1 MTLPAD
7 WSPIWEK
14 TPADKAYII
23 VSGEASVR
31 RKGEEIARLGPG
43 DIFGEGAIVNH
54 KLRNASIVTL
64 TKVELIHFSTR
75 AGQPAARARSR
86 RSPTRSTASPRTPRV
101 LSPGPTEW
109 TTRATRSRSTTSSA
123 TSSAPAVR

>member
-1 MTLPAD
+1 MTIFDQLSDREVDQIKNTGTHVTLPAD

-23 VSGEASVR
+23 VSGEAAVR

-43 DIFGEGAIVNH
+43 DIVGEGAIVSK

-64 TKVELIHFSTR
+64 TKVELLHFSSDQVNQLR
-75 AGQPAARARSR
+75 EKIPAFAEALD
-86 RSPTRSTASPRTPRV
+86 RV
-101 LSPGPTEW
+101 AQERLDS
-109 TTRATRSRSTTSSA
+109 
-123 TSSAPAVR
+123 

>member
-1 MTLPAD
+1 MAIFDGFSDREVDTIKNTGTHVTLPAE

-23 VSGEASVR
+23 VNGEASVR
-31 RKGEEIARLGPG
+31 RGGEEIAKLGPG

-64 TKVELIHFSTR
+64 TKVELIHFTR
-75 AGQPAARARSR
+75 EQVNQLRDEVPAFAEALDRTAEDRLGQ
-86 RSPTRSTASPRTPRV
+86 
-101 LSPGPTEW
+101 
-109 TTRATRSRSTTSSA
+109 
-123 TSSAPAVR
+123 

>member
-1 MTLPAD
+1 MAIFDGFTDREVDTIKNTGTFVTLPAD

-31 RKGEEIARLGPG
+31 RKGEEVARLGPG
-43 DIFGEGAIVNH
+43 DIFGEGAIVSH

-64 TKVELIHFSTR
+64 TKVELIHFTR
-75 AGQPAARARSR
+75 EQVNQLVEDVPRFAAALERTTEERLGQ
-86 RSPTRSTASPRTPRV
+86 
-101 LSPGPTEW
+101 
-109 TTRATRSRSTTSSA
+109 
-123 TSSAPAVR
+123 

>member
-1 MTLPAD
+1 MAIFDGFDDHEVERIKNTGTRVTIPAE

-23 VSGEASVR
+23 LEGEASVR
-31 RKGEEIARLGPG
+31 RSGEEIARLGPG

-64 TKVELIHFSTR
+64 TKVELIHFTR
-75 AGQPAARARSR
+75 EQVNQLVEDVPAFAEALDRTAKERLGQ
-86 RSPTRSTASPRTPRV
+86 
-101 LSPGPTEW
+101 
-109 TTRATRSRSTTSSA
+109 
-123 TSSAPAVR
+123 

>member
-1 MTLPAD
+1 MPIFEGFTDDEVQRIKNAGTFVTVPAD

-23 VSGEASVR
+23 VTGEASVR
-31 RKGEEIARLGPG
+31 RNGEEIARLGPG

-64 TKVELIHFSTR
+64 TKLELIHFTR
-75 AGQPAARARSR
+75 EQVNQLCEDVPAFKAALDR
-86 RSPTRSTASPRTPRV
+86 TAQER
-101 LSPGPTEW
+101 LG
-109 TTRATRSRSTTSSA
+109 A
-123 TSSAPAVR
+123 

>member
-1 MTLPAD
+1 MAIFDGFSDREVDTIKNTGTHVTLPAD

-23 VSGEASVR
+23 VNGEASVR
-31 RKGEEIARLGPG
+31 RGGEEIAKLGPG

-64 TKVELIHFSTR
+64 TKVELIHFTR
-75 AGQPAARARSR
+75 EQVNQLREEVPAFAEALDRTAEDRLGQ
-86 RSPTRSTASPRTPRV
+86 
-101 LSPGPTEW
+101 
-109 TTRATRSRSTTSSA
+109 
-123 TSSAPAVR
+123 